1 VASARWL
8 RVKEA
13 AARLEVEPKTV
24 CRLVALDLR
33 PRSSASLN
41 RTADSLSARRRETLI
56 PLGLASAKP
65 NTDSDAIRTAVP
77 TEAEH

>member
-8 RVKEA
+8 RVNEA

-41 RTADSLSARRRETLI
+41 RTR
-56 PLGLASAKP
+56 
-65 NTDSDAIRTAVP
+65 
-77 TEAEH
+77 